1 MMQDQFQQQEKSS
14 IKQIIIH
21 QQNPLML
28 TIQLHQLL
36 FFAYHGLYE
45 AEKINGNQFELDVDI
60 ELNIS
65 GGISTIDQTLDYV
78 AVYEIINT
86 RMKVATHLL
95 ETLAEDL
102 ITLIRQQDVRIKSI
116 TITIKKLAAPIPDFK
131 GIVAVK
137 LKKEY

>member
-1 MMQDQFQQQEKSS
+1 
-14 IKQIIIH
+14 
-21 QQNPLML
+21 ML

-65 GGISTIDQTLDYV
+65 GSISTIDQTLDYV

-86 RMKVATHLL
+86 RMKLATPLL

-102 ITLIRQQDVRIKSI
+102 VTLIRQQDVRINSI
-116 TITIKKLAAPIPDFK
+116 TLTIKKLAAPIPDFK

-137 LKKEY
+137 LKKEF

>member
-1 MMQDQFQQQEKSS
+1 
-14 IKQIIIH
+14 
-21 QQNPLML
+21 ML
-28 TIQLHQLL
+28 TIQLHQLQ
-36 FFAYHGLYE
+36 FFSYHGLYE

-60 ELNIS
+60 DVNVAE
-65 GGISTIDQTLDYV
+65 GITTIDQTLNYV

-86 RMKVATHLL
+86 RMKLSTPLL

-102 ITLIRQQDVRIKSI
+102 IALIRQQDVRIKSI
-116 TITIKKLAAPIPDFK
+116 SLTIKKLTAPIPNFK

>member
-1 MMQDQFQQQEKSS
+1 
-14 IKQIIIH
+14 
-21 QQNPLML
+21 ML
-28 TIQLHQLL
+28 TIQLHQLQ
-36 FFAYHGLYE
+36 FIAYHGLYE

-65 GGISTIDQTLDYV
+65 EGITTLDQTLDYV

-86 RMKVATHLL
+86 RMKLATPLL

-102 ITLIRQQDVRIKSI
+102 VTLIRSQDDRIKSI
-116 TITIKKLAAPIPDFK
+116 SLIIKKLTAPIPDFK

-137 LKKEY
+137 IKKEY

>member
-1 MMQDQFQQQEKSS
+1 
-14 IKQIIIH
+14 
-21 QQNPLML
+21 ML
-28 TIQLHQLL
+28 TIQLHQLQ
-36 FFAYHGLYE
+36 FFACHGLYE

-60 ELNIS
+60 ELDIS
-65 GGISTIDQTLDYV
+65 GGITTIDQTLDYV

-86 RMKVATHLL
+86 RMKLATPLL

-102 ITLIRQQDVRIKSI
+102 VALIRQQDVRIKSI
-116 TITIKKLAAPIPDFK
+116 CLTIKKLTAAIPDFK